1 MGGSNVASN
10 KKELESLDF
19 RCSCSAFL
27 PQMMLVECHGGTVL
41 APATAIYECKLCGK
55 SMVVVNRS
63 GTLLVIAMEK
73 QDSCL
78 PQEPADH
85 KPVQATQP
93 SLAYA
98 PALGA

>member
-1 MGGSNVASN
+1 MANN
-10 KKELESLDF
+10 KEELESLDF

-27 PQMMLVECHGGTVL
+27 PQMMLVECRGGTVL

-78 PQEPADH
+78 PAEPADRR
-85 KPVQATQP
+85 PVQPSQP
-93 SLAYA
+93 SLAFA

>member
-1 MGGSNVASN
+1 MARN
-10 KKELESLDF
+10 KEGLESLDF
-19 RCSCSAFL
+19 RCSCSSFL

-73 QDSCL
+73 QDSCV
-78 PQEPADH
+78 PAEPADY
-85 KPVQATQP
+85 QATQPAQP

-98 PALGA
+98 SAVGA

>member
-1 MGGSNVASN
+1 MAGN
-10 KKELESLDF
+10 KEELESLDF
-19 RCSCSAFL
+19 RCSCSAYL

-55 SMVVVNRS
+55 SMVVVNRA
-63 GTLLVIAMEK
+63 GMLLVIAMEK

-78 PQEPADH
+78 PSEPADRQ
-85 KPVQATQP
+85 PVQPAQH

-98 PALGA
+98 PAMSA

>member
-1 MGGSNVASN
+1 MANN
-10 KKELESLDF
+10 KEELESLDF

-27 PQMMLVECHGGTVL
+27 PQMMLVECRGGTVL

-78 PQEPADH
+78 PAESADR
-85 KPVQATQP
+85 KPVQSAQP

>member
-1 MGGSNVASN
+1 MAGN
-10 KKELESLDF
+10 KEELESLDF

-27 PQMMLVECHGGTVL
+27 PQMMLVECRGGTVL

-63 GTLLVIAMEK
+63 GMLLVIAMEK
-73 QDSCL
+73 QDACL
-78 PQEPADH
+78 ALQPADYQPV
-85 KPVQATQP
+85 KPAQP

-98 PALGA
+98 PAMGA